1 MLIRPQHGGTRSA
14 GDLLPAELAGKLDAL
29 DVLSR
34 RVLAGK
40 MQGERRSKRRGRSVE
55 FDDYRPYT
63 AGDDLR
69 HIDWNVFARLDRF
82 FLKIFQEE
90 EDLSVHII
98 LDCSASMLAGTPSK
112 IFTGAQLAAALAYVA
127 LVNNNRVHVACTGLP
142 AGAAGAT
149 PGGLLR
155 LQPMRGRGSVQG
167 VVGALVGAVNA
178 AEGAGARVM
187 DARGFS
193 ADLRTLA
200 MTRSG
205 RGVVVIVSDLLLPGG
220 AGQEVG
226 AEAGYVEG
234 LKFFA
239 GSAGYDALVVQ
250 ILAPG
255 EIDPS
260 KEVVGTSARPAL
272 VGDMRLL
279 DAETSRGRDLTI
291 TPALLLA
298 YRKAVEGF
306 VESAAEF
313 CTRHGIRH
321 ALLTS
326 DADIP
331 GFVLSVLRRRGLV
344 G

>member
-1 MLIRPQHGGTRSA
+1 MLIRPQHGGVRSG

-112 IFTGAQLAAALAYVA
+112 ILTGAQLAAALAYVA

-155 LQPMRGRGSVQG
+155 LQPVRGRGSVQG

-200 MTRSG
+200 MGRSG

-220 AGQEVG
+220 DGG
-226 AEAGYVEG
+226 GDEAGYAQG

-239 GSAGYDALVVQ
+239 GSAGYDTLVVQ
-250 ILAPG
+250 VLAPG

-260 KEVVGTSARPAL
+260 KEVVGASARPAL

-279 DAETSRGRDLTI
+279 DAETSQGRDLTI

-298 YRKAVEGF
+298 YRRAVEGF